1 MGGHIVSDAAPPS
14 LYRFRRPPSTL
25 GRADF
30 MATFGGVYEHSP
42 WIAEQVFDNG
52 LSSACDTAE
61 GLHAA
66 MARIVDDADD
76 EARCRLLRAHP
87 DLAGRLAVAGEL
99 TDASSAEQASAGLD
113 QCTRQEFERFQ
124 TLNAAYKAKFEIPFI
139 LAVRGKTRGDIL
151 RAFERRV
158 VQSVKAE
165 FAEALR
171 QVHQIALLRLRRID

>member
-1 MGGHIVSDAAPPS
+1 MSDAAQPN

-30 MATFGGVYEHSP
+30 IAIFGGVYEHSP

-52 LSSACDTAE
+52 LNSACDMAE

-66 MARIVDDADD
+66 MAKIVDDADD
-76 EARCRLLRAHP
+76 DARCRLLRAHP

-99 TDASSAEQASAGLD
+99 TDASKVEQASAGLD

-124 TLNAAYKAKFEIPFI
+124 TLNAAYRTKFEFPFI
-139 LAVRGKTRGDIL
+139 VAVRGKTRGDIL
-151 RAFERRV
+151 CAFERRV

-171 QVHQIALLRLRRID
+171 QVHQIALLRLRQID